1 MANNKQ
7 RYINTRLWN
16 DNYVSM
22 LDPIEKL
29 LFIYSLTNEHTNISG
44 MYEVPLKII
53 AIETGIDV
61 SMLNKM
67 FSRLKDKINY
77 VDGFIIIKNFVKHQ
91 ETDSLNVKKGIL
103 NCLREINIDFLK
115 SVINKGYYVLP
126 SYYLDTLCIPYTEG
140 RNYLYSNSNLDS
152 IDTPIKKEKKEEIQ
166 LPNWL
171 NVKAWEAW
179 LQYKKERKQKMTPSI
194 IKFQL
199 NVLEK
204 NQQDHAQIIK
214 NSITNGWTGLFPLK
228 KDQFVKKVP
237 PRFVEPS
244 TSKEDNDRRNFINKQ
259 SEELAGKF
267 KV

>member
-16 DNYVSM
+16 DSYVSR

-61 SMLNKM
+61 SMLEKM
-67 FSRLKDKINY
+67 FVRLQDKINY

-103 NCLREINIDFLK
+103 NCLKEIDLNFVK
-115 SVINKGYYVLP
+115 RVIEQGYYVLP
-126 SYYLDTLCIPYTEG
+126 SFYLDTLCIPYTQG
-140 RNYLYSNSNLDS
+140 QNYLDSNSNLDS
-152 IDTPIKKEKKEEIQ
+152 INTPIKKEKKEEIQ

-204 NQQDHAQIIK
+204 NQQDHTQIIK
-214 NSITNGWTGLFPLK
+214 NSITNGWTGLFALK
-228 KDQFVKKVP
+228 KDGFVQKTP
-237 PRFVEPS
+237 PRFVQPN
-244 TSKEDNDRRNFINKQ
+244 TSKEDNDRRNELLKQ
-259 SEELAGKF
+259 SEGLVKKF
-267 KV
+267 QV